1 MYKPHHKPK
10 PKTSDIS
17 KQSPSPLHHT
27 FLLGRAC
34 FTAQPLSA
42 LLPTEYEFQFQ
53 PSAESLHPTCTVE
66 QIKQS
71 SSDWELITF
80 FGKAL
85 HLAEPT
91 VVGAKN
97 LKLIESTFADTTG
110 QITVNLW
117 AELTQEVETGKV
129 YRIAPIQV
137 RSWNGIK
144 KLSTTPNS
152 VITSVSDQAEL
163 TNLPIP
169 EPTPDSEQ
177 SANGIL
183 NVPSIHSVHSVETFV
198 HCINCGRRLLQATAA
213 KFIQCQRCSAYMR
226 TANCSKKLCARIVV
240 QSDDTLLHL
249 TAFEDVLKE
258 VFPDLATMSEA
269 SLAELIL
276 EMESVT
282 ITYDTTNR
290 TIKKL
295 STEK

>member
-1 MYKPHHKPK
+1 M
-10 PKTSDIS
+10 
-17 KQSPSPLHHT
+17 
-27 FLLGRAC
+27 
-34 FTAQPLSA
+34 
-42 LLPTEYEFQFQ
+42 
-53 PSAESLHPTCTVE
+53 
-66 QIKQS
+66 
-71 SSDWELITF
+71 
-80 FGKAL
+80 
-85 HLAEPT
+85 
-91 VVGAKN
+91 
-97 LKLIESTFADTTG
+97 
-110 QITVNLW
+110 
-117 AELTQEVETGKV
+117 ETGKV

-169 EPTPDSEQ
+169 EPTPDGEH

-213 KFIQCQRCSAYMR
+213 KFIQCQRYSAYMR

-240 QSDDTLLHL
+240 HL